1 VTVTES
7 ESKSDSVSAT
17 ATVTAIP
24 RFPSVS
30 GMPHRSKSP
39 AHSAADKVA
48 GTLLEGTRMTSI
60 RSICAV
66 LAVLFVAALPQL
78 AAAQGASGSGQAS
91 GGAEIEMGAIH
102 PSPVETN
109 AGRSTHRVDDSSDPR
124 LAIQARIDALN
135 MLGFSV
141 PGGMALG
148 AALDARSLFVP
159 IVTPGVRFL
168 DDKLFLG
175 LGLGFSG
182 FSTDNPD
189 TSRSGWSLSPLATY
203 DLISDQ
209 YAAFYLAGWFNL
221 AHLGETETCNA
232 GGVCVTANNDVTG
245 WGLNIGAG
253 VRGLL
258 SRGLALGGEF
268 GWGFLD
274 LSADNDP
281 DAFVHGLFG
290 NIFLEASVGL

>member
-1 VTVTES
+1 
-7 ESKSDSVSAT
+7 
-17 ATVTAIP
+17 
-24 RFPSVS
+24 
-30 GMPHRSKSP
+30 
-39 AHSAADKVA
+39 
-48 GTLLEGTRMTSI
+48 MTSI
-60 RSICAV
+60 RSTCAV

-109 AGRSTHRVDDSSDPR
+109 AGRPTHRVDDSSGPR

-141 PGGMALG
+141 PDIGPLTLG
-148 AALDARSLFVP
+148 VRSLFVP
-159 IVTPGVRFL
+159 IVAPGVRFL

-182 FSTDNPD
+182 ISTDGPD
-189 TSRSGWSLSPLATY
+189 SSRSGWSLSPLATY
-203 DLISDQ
+203 DLITDQ

-221 AHLGETETCNA
+221 AHLGETENCTG
-232 GGVCVTANNDVTG
+232 GGVCTTANNDATG

-253 VRGLL
+253 VRGML

-274 LSADNDP
+274 VSTDAGP
-281 DAFVHGLFG
+281 DAFVHGVFG

>member
-1 VTVTES
+1 V
-7 ESKSDSVSAT
+7 
-17 ATVTAIP
+17 
-24 RFPSVS
+24 
-30 GMPHRSKSP
+30 
-39 AHSAADKVA
+39 
-48 GTLLEGTRMTSI
+48 
-60 RSICAV
+60 
-66 LAVLFVAALPQL
+66 PQL
-78 AAAQGASGSGQAS
+78 AAAQGAAASGSGQAS

-109 AGRSTHRVDDSSDPR
+109 AHPTHRVDDSNGPR
-124 LAIQARIDALN
+124 LGIQARIDALN

-141 PGGMALG
+141 PPGTMALTLG
-148 AALDARSLFVP
+148 LDARSLFVP

-175 LGLGFSG
+175 LGLGLSG
-182 FSTDNPD
+182 FNTDNPD

-221 AHLGETETCNA
+221 AHLGESENCNA
-232 GGVCVTANNDVTG
+232 AGVCVNANNDTTG

-253 VRGLL
+253 VRGML

-274 LSADNDP
+274 LNSDNGP
-281 DAFVHGLFG
+281 DAFVHGLWG

>member
-1 VTVTES
+1 
-7 ESKSDSVSAT
+7 
-17 ATVTAIP
+17 
-24 RFPSVS
+24 
-30 GMPHRSKSP
+30 MQLRSKSRDE
-39 AHSAADKVA
+39 SAADKVG

-60 RSICAV
+60 RSTCAV
-66 LAVLFVAALPQL
+66 LAVLFGLPQL

-109 AGRSTHRVDDSSDPR
+109 ANAEANRPTHRIDDSSDPR
-124 LAIQARIDALN
+124 LGIQARLDALN

-141 PGGMALG
+141 PGTGPGVADAL
-148 AALDARSLFVP
+148 AARSLFVP

-182 FSTDNPD
+182 FSTSGPD
-189 TSRSGWSLSPLATY
+189 SSRSGWSLSPLATY
-203 DLISDQ
+203 DLITDQ

-221 AHLGETETCNA
+221 AHLGETENCNA
-232 GGVCVTANNDVTG
+232 AGTCVTMNNDTTG
-245 WGLNIGAG
+245 WGLNLGAG

-274 LSADNDP
+274 LNTDNGP

-290 NIFLEASVGL
+290 NLFLEASVGL

>member
-1 VTVTES
+1 
-7 ESKSDSVSAT
+7 
-17 ATVTAIP
+17 
-24 RFPSVS
+24 
-30 GMPHRSKSP
+30 
-39 AHSAADKVA
+39 
-48 GTLLEGTRMTSI
+48 MTSI
-60 RSICAV
+60 RLQANCAVICAV
-66 LAVLFVAALPQL
+66 IAFGLPQL
-78 AAAQGASGSGQAS
+78 AAAQGASGQAG

-109 AGRSTHRVDDSSDPR
+109 ANRPRARVDDSNDPR
-124 LAIQARIDALN
+124 LGIQARIDALN
-135 MLGFSV
+135 MLGLSE
-141 PGGMALG
+141 PGVGPLDLALE
-148 AALDARSLFVP
+148 ARSLFVP

-168 DDKLFLG
+168 DDRLFLG

-182 FSTDNPD
+182 VSTSGPPD
-189 TSRSGWSLSPLATY
+189 VSRSGWSLSPLASY
-203 DLISDQ
+203 DLITDQ
-209 YAAFYLAGWFNL
+209 LAAFYLVGWFNL

-232 GGVCVTANNDVTG
+232 AGNCMTMNNDATG

-274 LSADNDP
+274 ISNDGGP